1 MRLIN
6 ADEHECW
13 ACKHHATGKCDTW
26 CDANEA
32 FELRE
37 DVKNAPTVFDVEAV
51 LDELE
56 EMRSKPMELVY
67 DVPLIDSIIE
77 CIRKGG
83 VKNERN
89 NSYGI
94 KNECKEIY

>member
-26 CDANEA
+26 CDASES

-37 DVKNAPTVFDVEAV
+37 DVKNAKTAFDVEKVLNKLEVLYDLANPNQELAV
-51 LDELE
+51 LQA
-56 EMRSKPMELVY
+56 
-67 DVPLIDSIIE
+67 IDIVK
-77 CIRKGG
+77 KGG
-83 VKNERN
+83 VK
-89 NSYGI
+89 
-94 KNECKEIY
+94 